1 MKNLLLSMTILA
13 IFLSVNNIAFA
24 QDYDSTKYLQDL
36 KEVERQEK
44 QLLKERKRIERYYRS
59 QKPNKFKT
67 FVNNVKEEGEK
78 SRQQYIQTYHQQQ
91 VQNTR
96 YNSSNYSSG
105 NTRRDLADIVNR
117 RSGSNYLK

>member
-1 MKNLLLSMTILA
+1 MKNLLLFMTILA
-13 IFLSVNNIAFA
+13 VFLSVNNIAFA

-36 KEVERQEK
+36 KEAERQEK
-44 QLLKERKRIERYYRS
+44 QLLKERKKFDRYYRN

-67 FVNNVKEEGEK
+67 FVNYVKEEGEK

-117 RSGSNYLK
+117 RSGSNY

>member
-36 KEVERQEK
+36 KEVE
-44 QLLKERKRIERYYRS
+44 
-59 QKPNKFKT
+59 
-67 FVNNVKEEGEK
+67 K

-96 YNSSNYSSG
+96 YNPSNYSSG

-117 RSGSNYLK
+117 RSDSNYLK

>member
-13 IFLSVNNIAFA
+13 IFLSVNNITFA
-24 QDYDSTKYLQDL
+24 QDYDSTEYLQNL
-36 KEVERQEK
+36 KEAERQEK
-44 QLLKERKRIERYYRS
+44 QLLKERKKFDRYSRS

-67 FVNNVKEEGEK
+67 FVNYVKEEGEK

-117 RSGSNYLK
+117 RSGSHY